1 MPFLLDMS
9 TLDHLRECSS
19 HTSLSHI
26 AFSFQTLEVNDFRH
40 NLMAKYDE
48 EPSSHEASQR
58 YIASLMAIQYGMYDA
73 VIDWSIVYT
82 VAYAIIG
89 GLTWYNNDTNF
100 LTVIWGFS
108 LMFCAL
114 ILAVAGLKMPEW
126 LGFYR

>member
-1 MPFLLDMS
+1 MFV
-9 TLDHLRECSS
+9 S
-19 HTSLSHI
+19 HVLI
-26 AFSFQTLEVNDFRH
+26 AFSFQTLEVNEFRH
-40 NLMAKYDE
+40 SLMAKYDD
-48 EPSSHEASQR
+48 EPSSHETSQR

-114 ILAVAGLKMPEW
+114 IVAVAGLKMPEW

>member
-1 MPFLLDMS
+1 MFV
-9 TLDHLRECSS
+9 S
-19 HTSLSHI
+19 HVLI

-40 NLMAKYDE
+40 NLMAKYDD
-48 EPSSHEASQR
+48 EPSSHEAAQR

>member
-19 HTSLSHI
+19 HIHVLI

-40 NLMAKYDE
+40 NLMAKYDD
-48 EPSSHEASQR
+48 EPSSHETSQR